1 MVTFVVNRTLLRDP
15 RRFLRR
21 CRLAADDRG
30 WKPWFV
36 PTSEAEDGLALTRRA
51 VAAGASLVFAVGGD
65 GTVRACAEALAGTGV
80 PLAIVPLGTANLTA
94 RALGVPARADRA
106 VDAGFDGQRPPDRP
120 GPARRD
126 RQGRDRLDGTGVDMT
141 SRSGTEGRATRF
153 AAMAGIG
160 LDAAVV
166 EAADEQLKRRLGWV
180 AYAVSGVTRLSL
192 PPRDFTVRLDD
203 AEPLRRRARC
213 VVVANAGLLP
223 GGFTLLPGARLDDG
237 LLDVGILAPAGTW
250 GWVRVAGR
258 VLARGRRQDHSLE
271 RFQARRVQVSADVK
285 LPRQVDGEI
294 VAPGQTLSVSVCPG
308 VLVVR
313 QAAADARRAV
323 RGRDPRG
330 LRDLTVLIGLGGGL
344 DADRAQPRGVALVQG
359 GVGADL
365 LRVGLALRGLV
376 PVTPGHGGWVDLG
389 PVDERGVAL
398 QDRVPPVLGDPQ
410 RHRGHPAG
418 VADDDPAVGVDP
430 AGAGVGRAGGGH
442 AGAARGGEPGAA
454 LERPDEDLG
463 GLEREQHRQVRPGRE
478 HVRPGRHPFPHRDQ
492 VGLDVLVDDGD

>member
-1 MVTFVVNRTLLRDP
+1 MVAFVVNRTLLRDP
-15 RRFLRR
+15 RRFLRS

-51 VAAGASLVFAVGGD
+51 VAAGASLVFAAGGD

-106 VDAGFDGQRPPDRP
+106 VGAGFDG
-120 GPARRD
+120 RD
-126 RQGRDRLDGTGVDMT
+126 RRIDLALLDGLDGLDGTGADMT
-141 SRSGTEGRATRF
+141 SRSGTEGSATMF

-166 EAADEQLKRRLGWV
+166 EAAGEQLKRRLGWV
-180 AYAVSGVTRLSL
+180 AYGVAGVTRLSL

-223 GGFTLLPGARLDDG
+223 GGFTLLPEARLDDG
-237 LLDVGILAPAGTW
+237 LLDVGILAPSGTW

-258 VLARGRRQDHSLE
+258 VLARGRSQDRSLE
-271 RFQARRVQVSADVK
+271 RFQARRIRVSADVE

-313 QAAADARRAV
+313 Q
-323 RGRDPRG
+323 P
-330 LRDLTVLIGLGGGL
+330 
-344 DADRAQPRGVALVQG
+344 
-359 GVGADL
+359 
-365 LRVGLALRGLV
+365 
-376 PVTPGHGGWVDLG
+376 
-389 PVDERGVAL
+389 E
-398 QDRVPPVLGDPQ
+398 
-410 RHRGHPAG
+410 
-418 VADDDPAVGVDP
+418 
-430 AGAGVGRAGGGH
+430 
-442 AGAARGGEPGAA
+442 
-454 LERPDEDLG
+454 
-463 GLEREQHRQVRPGRE
+463 
-478 HVRPGRHPFPHRDQ
+478 
-492 VGLDVLVDDGD
+492 

>member
-1 MVTFVVNRTLLRDP
+1 MVAFVVNRTLLRDP
-15 RRFLRR
+15 RRFLRS

-51 VAAGASLVFAVGGD
+51 VAAGACLVFAAGGD

-94 RALGVPARADRA
+94 RALGVPARADWA
-106 VDAGFDGQRPPDRP
+106 VGAGFDG
-120 GPARRD
+120 RD
-126 RQGRDRLDGTGVDMT
+126 RRIDLALLDGLDGLDGLYGTGADMT
-141 SRSGTEGRATRF
+141 SRSGTEGSATMF

-166 EAADEQLKRRLGWV
+166 EAAGEQHKRRLGWV
-180 AYAVSGVTRLSL
+180 AYGVAGVTRLSL

-223 GGFTLLPGARLDDG
+223 GGFTLLPEARLDDG
-237 LLDVGILAPAGTW
+237 LLDVGILAPSGTW

-258 VLARGRRQDHSLE
+258 VLARGRSQDRSLE
-271 RFQARRVQVSADVK
+271 RFQARRIRVSADVE

-313 QAAADARRAV
+313 Q
-323 RGRDPRG
+323 P
-330 LRDLTVLIGLGGGL
+330 
-344 DADRAQPRGVALVQG
+344 
-359 GVGADL
+359 
-365 LRVGLALRGLV
+365 
-376 PVTPGHGGWVDLG
+376 
-389 PVDERGVAL
+389 E
-398 QDRVPPVLGDPQ
+398 
-410 RHRGHPAG
+410 
-418 VADDDPAVGVDP
+418 
-430 AGAGVGRAGGGH
+430 
-442 AGAARGGEPGAA
+442 
-454 LERPDEDLG
+454 
-463 GLEREQHRQVRPGRE
+463 
-478 HVRPGRHPFPHRDQ
+478 
-492 VGLDVLVDDGD
+492 